1 MAQPVRSISLP
12 SRLNPISQKIESEL
26 NKLRTCKSSSP
37 LGSESLLISLSGLA
51 ELFNSIEEL
60 VRSQLTQQ
68 ALSHQQCKSLVEETL
83 DKSIWL
89 LDSCGNARDLL
100 LTMKQQVQDLQ
111 SSLRR
116 RNSSIDSSVHAY
128 LCFRK
133 KEKKNVAN
141 SLRELKKMESKFGCF
156 LHMLDVDYNV
166 LIVIK
171 LLREL
176 SAVTISMFQS
186 LFVFLSMPVTTRWSL
201 VSKLKAVT
209 FATASEKDQKVYNE
223 VGTVDVALCSLHKS
237 DAKTD
242 VKMVQL
248 RLETLD
254 CSITGLEA
262 GLERLFRCLL
272 QHRVSLL
279 NLLTP

>member
-12 SRLNPISQKIESEL
+12 SRLNPISKKIESEL
-26 NKLRTCKSSSP
+26 NKLRTCKISSP
-37 LGSESLLISLSGLA
+37 LGSESLLINLSGLA
-51 ELFNSIEEL
+51 EVFNSIEEL
-60 VRSQLTQQ
+60 VHSQLTQK
-68 ALSHQQCKSLVEETL
+68 ALNHQHCKILVEETV
-83 DKSIWL
+83 DGSVWL

-100 LTMKQQVQDLQ
+100 LTMKEHVQNLQ
-111 SSLRR
+111 SALRR
-116 RNSSIDSSVHAY
+116 RNSRFESNVHDY
-128 LCFRK
+128 ICFRK
-133 KEKKNVAN
+133 KAKKNIAKR
-141 SLRELKKMESKFGCF
+141 LRDLKKMESKFGCF
-156 LHMLDVDYNV
+156 LHLLDVDYNV

-176 SAVTISMFQS
+176 SAATISMFQS
-186 LFVFLSMPVTTRWSL
+186 LFVFLSMPVTNRWSL

-209 FATASEKDQKVYNE
+209 FAASEKEQKIYSE
-223 VGTVDVALCSLHKS
+223 VGTVDAALYSLHKS

-242 VKMVQL
+242 VKIVQL

-262 GLERLFRCLL
+262 GMERLFRCLL

>member
-26 NKLRTCKSSSP
+26 NKLRTCRSSSP
-37 LGSESLLISLSGLA
+37 LGSESLLINLSGLA

-60 VRSQLTQQ
+60 VQSQLTQQ
-68 ALSHQQCKSLVEETL
+68 VLNHQQCKALVEETL
-83 DKSIWL
+83 EGSVWL
-89 LDSCGNARDLL
+89 LDTCGNARDLL

-111 SSLRR
+111 SALRR
-116 RNSSIDSSVHAY
+116 KKSSIDSSVHAY
-128 LCFRK
+128 LCVRK
-133 KEKKNVAN
+133 KAKKNVAT
-141 SLRELKKMESKFGCF
+141 SLGELKKMETRFGCL
-156 LHMLDVDYNV
+156 LHLLDVDYNV
-166 LIVIK
+166 LVVIK

-176 SAVTISMFQS
+176 SALTVSMFQS
-186 LFVFLSMPVTTRWSL
+186 LFVSLSMPVTTRWSL

-209 FATASEKDQKVYNE
+209 FATASEKEQKVHNE

-237 DAKTD
+237 DAKMD
-242 VKMVQL
+242 VKKVQL
-248 RLETLD
+248 KLETLG

>member
-12 SRLNPISQKIESEL
+12 SRLNPISKKIESEL
-26 NKLRTCKSSSP
+26 NKLRTCKTSSP
-37 LGSESLLISLSGLA
+37 LGSDSLLINLSGIA
-51 ELFNSIEEL
+51 EVFNSVEEL
-60 VRSQLTQQ
+60 VHSQLTQK
-68 ALSHQQCKSLVEETL
+68 ALNHQHCKILVEETL
-83 DKSIWL
+83 DGSVSL

-100 LTMKQQVQDLQ
+100 LTMKEHVQNLQ
-111 SSLRR
+111 SALRR
-116 RNSSIDSSVHAY
+116 RNSRIESNVHAY
-128 LCFRK
+128 ICFRK
-133 KEKKNVAN
+133 KAKKNVAK
-141 SLRELKKMESKFGCF
+141 SLRDLKKMESKFGCF
-156 LHMLDVDYNV
+156 LHLLDVDYNV

-186 LFVFLSMPVTTRWSL
+186 LFVFLSMPVTNRWSL

-209 FATASEKDQKVYNE
+209 FSASEKEQKIYSE
-223 VGTVDVALCSLHKS
+223 VGTVDAALYSLHKS

-242 VKMVQL
+242 VKIVQL

-262 GLERLFRCLL
+262 GMERLFRCLL